1 MKISFLLDNI
11 GVVSILSVIII
22 IFIVLYERNNN
33 EHFKVEEKIVKE
45 NWLSS
50 MDLKVSRI
58 SLIILVIFGLIFALF
73 QK

>member
-1 MKISFLLDNI
+1 MRISFLLDNI
-11 GVVSILSVIII
+11 GVISILSVIII

-58 SLIILVIFGLIFALF
+58 SLIILVIFGLIFTLVC
-73 QK
+73 